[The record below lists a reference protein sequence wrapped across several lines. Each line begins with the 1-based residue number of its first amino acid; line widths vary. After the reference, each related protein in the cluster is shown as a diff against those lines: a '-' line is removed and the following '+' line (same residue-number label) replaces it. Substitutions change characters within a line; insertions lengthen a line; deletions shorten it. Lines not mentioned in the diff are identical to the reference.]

1 MTNLMSKMSQ
11 MPKDFNRRA
20 KPDFMASAPR
30 LIMQGGVSI
39 ENLAMIDD
47 NENDPVSALDP
58 SSRPT
63 TYYRSQKVLGH
74 LYRNIDET
82 KFLQDIRHRHAS
94 DQSLMKRA
102 WSYCNRETKTIQWA
116 YQLEIARNIRA
127 AYESHLI
134 DTLYQFAPNP
144 RDPLSELEVFA
155 GTILGKSGDMPN
167 GRVRQYNMD
176 MKAKADRDVQY
187 IVEWILRD
195 EPRDDS
201 ASDDGYEEDYYPD
214 DDDDVQQYN
223 YIPDDGDVLGAGYA
237 EDYMGEAFED
247 MPLGGTDEALERSLA
262 CFYVAVNESGMVVP
276 KLGPLKSFA
285 YVAAAVCLQEVEKF
299 REMAT
304 QNW

>member
-1 MTNLMSKMSQ
+1 

-30 LIMQGGVSI
+30 LIMHGGGVSI
-39 ENLAMIDD
+39 EDVAMVDD
-47 NENDPVSALDP
+47 NDNDPVSALDP

-102 WSYCNRETKTIQWA
+102 WSYCNREIKSIQWA
-116 YQLEIARNIRA
+116 YQLETARNIKA
-127 AYESHLI
+127 ASVFSLPRHMLRNAYIRQVRIPPYRH
-134 DTLYQFAPNP
+134 TLP
-144 RDPLSELEVFA
+144 ELEVFA
-155 GTILGKSGDMPN
+155 GTILGKSGGMPN

-187 IVEWILRD
+187 IIEWILRD

-223 YIPDDGDVLGAGYA
+223 YLSDDGDVLGAGYA
-237 EDYMGEAFED
+237 EDCMGEAFED

-262 CFYVAVNESGMVVP
+262 CFYVAVNEPGMVVP

-285 YVAAAVCLQEVEKF
+285 YVAAAVCLAEVEKF

-304 QNW
+304 QSW